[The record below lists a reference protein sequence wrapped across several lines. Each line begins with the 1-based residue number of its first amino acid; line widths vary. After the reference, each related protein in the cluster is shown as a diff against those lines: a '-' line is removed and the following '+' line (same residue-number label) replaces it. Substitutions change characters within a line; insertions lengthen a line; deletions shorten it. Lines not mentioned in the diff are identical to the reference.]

1 MSRADIAALV
11 AGASAVL
18 SALAAMFTAARQGRL
33 NRRLARLQAVNI
45 ERREFR
51 ESLLVLSA
59 TSRVV
64 AERGRELTSTAK
76 SNGTVAEIRS
86 KFEAFS
92 AAAEY
97 LLQSWSAFSSRIAA
111 KEFRE
116 VRESISKILEA
127 TEAARLGW
135 LVLSTGGPASTAH
148 AMASYADTAA
158 QWSQECQQ
166 MCSVGAQAGGVVVEV
181 PPTTRRARRRAS
193 DAEIAAD

>member
-1 MSRADIAALV
+1 MTSSDYAALV
-11 AGASAVL
+11 AGIAAVL
-18 SALAAMFTAARQGRL
+18 SALSAMFTAVRQGRL

-64 AERGRELTSTAK
+64 AERGRDLTSTAK
-76 SNGTVAEIRS
+76 ANGTVQEIRT

-97 LLQSWSAFSSRIAA
+97 LLQSWASFSSRVANR
-111 KEFRE
+111 EFKE
-116 VRESISKILEA
+116 VRESIARILEA

-158 QWSQECQQ
+158 QWSQECQH
-166 MCSVGAQAGGVVVEV
+166 MCSVGAQAGGVLVE
-181 PPTTRRARRRAS
+181 PAATPKRRGRNS
-193 DAEIAAD
+193 SNDD